1 MYTKFIQDVY
11 IQNISH
17 ISTIFCIHFVYK
29 IKRIMTAKLCIQNV
43 YKIYNYSDKKW
54 YAIFD
59 KNYIQYKQCSESIH
73 SPDI

>member
-1 MYTKFIQDVY
+1 MRV
-11 IQNISH
+11 
-17 ISTIFCIHFVYK
+17 
-29 IKRIMTAKLCIQNV
+29 MTAKLCIQNV